1 MWTLLEQ
8 GIYVS
13 PADKVFFGR
22 GEVGEALG
30 DGGGGVRG
38 HDVGLDGISG
48 ALYGVGFGA
57 SSSDVAPGKTDVA
70 TDVTYEVV
78 SEVVETDGDSRSYN
92 VVSFSDDL
100 ESLNP
105 VAQQIQQGRL
115 QRNSGIVTFYES
127 RADVP
132 GGDPV
137 GGAGVYLDEMQ
148 VRSEYSDDGIFPPLS
163 SEEVEQVVNVLGVSG
178 SVYTYVLPGGE
189 GIPVLPDFM
198 TEDRN

>member
-1 MWTLLEQ
+1 M
-8 GIYVS
+8 
-13 PADKVFFGR
+13 AM
-22 GEVGEALG
+22 
-30 DGGGGVRG
+30 
-38 HDVGLDGISG
+38 
-48 ALYGVGFGA
+48 
-57 SSSDVAPGKTDVA
+57 
-70 TDVTYEVV
+70 DVTYEVV
-78 SEVVETDGDSRSYN
+78 SEVVGTDGDSQLYN

-100 ESLNP
+100 ESLNL

-115 QRNSGIVTFYES
+115 QRNSGIITFYES

-137 GGAGVYLDEMQ
+137 GAAVVYLDDMQ
-148 VRSEYSDDGIFPPLS
+148 VRSEYSDNDIFPPLS
-163 SEEVEQVVNVLGVSG
+163 PEEVEQVVNVLGVNG